1 LRRAMASRLKSR
13 IERLESRLT
22 PEPGDKLPLAVVRRF
37 DDGSLSPWELTR
49 WSAVIAQI
57 IAAANITG
65 DEERS

>member
-1 LRRAMASRLKSR
+1 MESRLKTR

-22 PEPGDKLPLAVVRRF
+22 PEPGDKLPLAILRRCI
-37 DDGSLSPWELTR
+37 DGSLSPWELKR

-57 IAAANITG
+57 IAAANVTG